1 MTFPSF
7 DQIDVLSSEGTS
19 HSHGDARQSIRE
31 VGAAPGS
38 DLDALALLQGEDA
51 VALALDLVR
60 PAGPDG
66 RAVDE
71 RGFADG

>member
-19 HSHGDARQSIRE
+19 HSLGDARQSIRE

-51 VALALDLVR
+51 VVLDFVQ
-60 PAGPDG
+60 PAETG
-66 RAVDE
+66 AKS
-71 RGFADG
+71 RGCFDSR